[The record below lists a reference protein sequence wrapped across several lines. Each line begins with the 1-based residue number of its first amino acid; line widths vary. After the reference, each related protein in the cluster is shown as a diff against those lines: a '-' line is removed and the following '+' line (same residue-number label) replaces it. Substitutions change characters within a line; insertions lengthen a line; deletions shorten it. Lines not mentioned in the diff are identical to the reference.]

1 MEIAASLSS
10 ELVSVLRSDLELRI
24 NKDGKSD
31 AEADQGL
38 KDRLKPLLL
47 NLVRTKGLKEGIMSW
62 REVVLIEV
70 KGVVRKVGFFYIL
83 LLKRRMMMLWAF
95 LYRYCLI
102 LNLMKMR
109 TGVVSHY

>member
-1 MEIAASLSS
+1 MKIAASLSS

-24 NKDGKSD
+24 NKDGKAD

-47 NLVRTKGLKEGIMSW
+47 NLVRTKGLKEGILSW

-70 KGVVRKVGFFYIL
+70 KGVVKKVGFYIFF
-83 LLKRRMMMLWAF
+83 KRRLMMLWGSLGIA
-95 LYRYCLI
+95 
-102 LNLMKMR
+102 
-109 TGVVSHY
+109 